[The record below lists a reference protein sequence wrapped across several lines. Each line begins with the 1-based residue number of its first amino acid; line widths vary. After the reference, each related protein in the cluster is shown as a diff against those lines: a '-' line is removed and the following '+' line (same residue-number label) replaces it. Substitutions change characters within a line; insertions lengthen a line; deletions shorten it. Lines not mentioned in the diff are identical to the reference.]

1 MAGAIE
7 SHAGAGLGLGFDG
20 GVAYDLCKDERCNVE
35 RQVTVLDLRDDCRK
49 RRAVLRNGRESDFG
63 SGGLCLLHQHAVM
76 CAVLSAADRQIRTGA
91 GRKGQCGRDQRKAEE
106 DEKRDRYKTSHP
118 VIVAEC

>member
-1 MAGAIE
+1 M
-7 SHAGAGLGLGFDG
+7 
-20 GVAYDLCKDERCNVE
+20 ERE
-35 RQVTVLDLRDDCRK
+35 VTVLDLRDHCRK
-49 RRAVLRNGRESDFG
+49 RRAPLRNGRESNSG

>member
-1 MAGAIE
+1 M
-7 SHAGAGLGLGFDG
+7 
-20 GVAYDLCKDERCNVE
+20 E
-35 RQVTVLDLRDDCRK
+35 RQVTVLDLRDHCRK
-49 RRAVLRNGRESDFG
+49 RRAPLRNGRESNSG